1 MGETLHV
8 TAVLEPRGPACAIVL
23 DDEQVALLG
32 GGARAFPV
40 VVTIGGRAIPLRLAR
55 MGGESLIGFSKAARA
70 QAGVEIGDEVTVE
83 ISAESGSRVVE
94 VPQDLATALA
104 ADPAVEAAFAAG
116 AGLEPAG
123 RAFAGLATSHRKE
136 FVRWVIEAKREQT
149 RADRVSKTVEMVR
162 AGQTR

>member
-32 GGARAFPV
+32 GGAKAFPV
-40 VVTIGGRAIPLRLAR
+40 VVTIGGRSIPLRLAR

-70 QAGVEIGDEVTVE
+70 QAGVEIVDEVTVE

-104 ADPAVEAAFAAG
+104 ADPAVEA
-116 AGLEPAG
+116 
-123 RAFAGLATSHRKE
+123 AFAGLATSHRKE